1 MAPSPSTEVTP
12 DGLFVT
18 KQQLKILDFDIET
31 RLVGFYEAGRFAP
44 KGSEPTAV
52 AGSFVGSDEMH
63 VWAQPEY
70 TVEEMLLYFAD
81 LWDEADIVTGHY
93 IRKFDIPI
101 LNGNLFERGYA
112 LLGEK
117 LVQDTKVD
125 LREMYAISKSQE
137 NLSQMLEL
145 ADGKYKM
152 NDAKWRDATRLTD
165 SGVRETY
172 NRVTNDVV
180 QHKALR
186 QALLDAG
193 VLNPPTLWK
202 P

>member
-1 MAPSPSTEVTP
+1 MS
-12 DGLFVT
+12 LLR
-18 KQQLKILDFDIET
+18 LKKALKVLDFDIET

-44 KGSEPTAV
+44 KGSEPTAI

-63 VWAQPEY
+63 VWTQPDY
-70 TVEEMLLYFAD
+70 SVEEMLLFFTE

-101 LNGNLFERGYA
+101 LNGNLFERGYP
-112 LLGEK
+112 LLGQK
-117 LVQDTKVD
+117 DVQDTKVD
-125 LREMYAISKSQE
+125 LKEFSGLSKSQE
-137 NLSQMLEL
+137 NLAQMLETFE
-145 ADGKYKM
+145 AKYKM

-165 SGVRETY
+165 SGVKETY

-186 QALLDAG
+186 AALLEAG